1 VSYADNKISK
11 GNVASRVSHTVLY
24 LREINGVK
32 LFLDNQPNEG
42 PRIIS
47 EEQLLKIYSRQNADV
62 ATIAEPLLT

>member
-1 VSYADNKISK
+1 M
-11 GNVASRVSHTVLY
+11 ASRVSHTVLY